1 MQFREPTKLKIFRF
15 FICAAIYLALEFLF
29 IFAKTR
35 FNMSYLSGMTIYWI
49 LTLIFIPGSIYYT
62 VFYKEPKETQ
72 LELLRLTFIRA
83 PILIM
88 IITLPAFIAFAVI
101 GLCTIINDSW
111 IRFILFGIGCAIL
124 YAWWTGLT
132 NLSNK

>member
-1 MQFREPTKLKIFRF
+1 MWFREPTTLKIVRF
-15 FICAAIYLALEFLF
+15 LICAAIYLAWGFT
-29 IFAKTR
+29 FAYAITR
-35 FNMSYLSGMTIYWI
+35 FHIPELLCMTIYWI
-49 LTLIFIPGSIYYT
+49 FTLIFGVGSIYHT
-62 VFYKEPKETQ
+62 VFYKERKETK

-88 IITLPAFIAFAVI
+88 IITLPVFISFAVI

-111 IRFILFGIGCAIL
+111 IRFIVFGIGCAIL

>member
-1 MQFREPTKLKIFRF
+1 MWFREPTKLKIVRF
-15 FICAAIYLALEFLF
+15 LICAAIYLAL
-29 IFAKTR
+29 IFSLAYAITI
-35 FNMSYLSGMTIYWI
+35 FYIPDLLSTAICWI
-49 LTLIFIPGSIYYT
+49 LTLTFWVVAMYYT
-62 VFYKEPKETQ
+62 VFYKERKETQ
-72 LELLRLTFIRA
+72 LELLRLMFIRA

-88 IITLPAFIAFAVI
+88 IITLPAFIAFAAI

-111 IRFILFGIGCAIL
+111 IRLIVFGIGCAIL

>member
-1 MQFREPTKLKIFRF
+1 MWFREPTKLKIFRF
-15 FICAAIYLALEFLF
+15 LICAAIHFALMFSLAYAITL
-29 IFAKTR
+29 
-35 FNMSYLSGMTIYWI
+35 SYITDLLSTIIYWI
-49 LTLIFIPGSIYYT
+49 FTLIFGVGSIYYT
-62 VFYKEPKETQ
+62 VFYKERKETK

-111 IRFILFGIGCAIL
+111 IRFIVFGIGCAIL

>member
-1 MQFREPTKLKIFRF
+1 MWFREPTKLKIVRF
-15 FICAAIYLALEFLF
+15 LICAAIYLALEFLF

-35 FNMSYLSGMTIYWI
+35 FNMSYLPSMTIYWI

-62 VFYKEPKETQ
+62 VFYKERKETQ
-72 LELLRLTFIRA
+72 LELFRLTFIRA
-83 PILIM
+83 PIFIM

-111 IRFILFGIGCAIL
+111 IRLIVFGIGCAIL

>member
-1 MQFREPTKLKIFRF
+1 MRFRELTKSKIFRF
-15 FICAAIYLALEFLF
+15 FACAAIYLFLGF
-29 IFAKTR
+29 SLAYAMTR
-35 FNMSYLSGMTIYWI
+35 FDIPDLLSTIICWTLTLLYGVGTIY
-49 LTLIFIPGSIYYT
+49 FT

-72 LELLRLTFIRA
+72 LELLRLIFIRA
-83 PILIM
+83 PISIM
-88 IITLPAFIAFAVI
+88 IITLPVFISFAVI

-111 IRFILFGIGCAIL
+111 IRFIVFGVGCAIL

>member
-1 MQFREPTKLKIFRF
+1 MWFREPTTLKIVRF
-15 FICAAIYLALEFLF
+15 LICAAIYLAWGFT
-29 IFAKTR
+29 FAYAITR
-35 FNMSYLSGMTIYWI
+35 FHIPELLCMTIYWI
-49 LTLIFIPGSIYYT
+49 FTLIFGVGSIYYT
-62 VFYKEPKETQ
+62 VFYKERKETK

-88 IITLPAFIAFAVI
+88 IITLPVFISFAVI

-111 IRFILFGIGCAIL
+111 IRFIVFGIGCAIL

>member
-1 MQFREPTKLKIFRF
+1 MWFREPTKLKIVRF
-15 FICAAIYLALEFLF
+15 LICAAIYLALEFLF
-29 IFAKTR
+29 IFAKER
-35 FNMSYLSGMTIYWI
+35 FNMSYLPGMTIYWI
-49 LTLIFIPGSIYYT
+49 LTLIFIPGSMYYT
-62 VFYKEPKETQ
+62 VFYKERKETQ
-72 LELLRLTFIRA
+72 LELLRLMFIRA

-88 IITLPAFIAFAVI
+88 IITLPAFIAFAAI

-111 IRFILFGIGCAIL
+111 IRLIVFGIGCAIL

>member
-1 MQFREPTKLKIFRF
+1 MEFREPTESKLLRF
-15 FICAAIYLALEFLF
+15 LICSAIHLALTFS
-29 IFAKTR
+29 FAYAITR
-35 FNMSYLSGMTIYWI
+35 FHIPELLGTIICW
-49 LTLIFIPGSIYYT
+49 TLILIYGVGTMYYT

-72 LELLRLTFIRA
+72 LELLRLIFIRA
-83 PILIM
+83 PISIM

-111 IRFILFGIGCAIL
+111 IRFIVFGVGCAIL

>member
-1 MQFREPTKLKIFRF
+1 MWFREPTKLKIVRF
-15 FICAAIYLALEFLF
+15 LICGVIYLALGFL
-29 IFAKTR
+29 ISYAITR
-35 FNMSYLSGMTIYWI
+35 SYISGSAAMKIYWI
-49 LTLIFIPGSIYYT
+49 FTLIFIPWSIYYT
-62 VFYKEPKETQ
+62 VFYKERKETK

-83 PILIM
+83 PIFIM
-88 IITLPAFIAFAVI
+88 IITLPAFIAFAAI

-111 IRFILFGIGCAIL
+111 IRLIVFGIGCAIL

>member
-1 MQFREPTKLKIFRF
+1 MRFRELTKSKIFRF
-15 FICAAIYLALEFLF
+15 FACAAIYLFLGF
-29 IFAKTR
+29 SLAYAMTR
-35 FNMSYLSGMTIYWI
+35 FDIPDLLSTIICWT
-49 LTLIFIPGSIYYT
+49 LTLLYGVGTMYFT

-72 LELLRLTFIRA
+72 LELLRLIFIRA
-83 PILIM
+83 PISIM
-88 IITLPAFIAFAVI
+88 IITLPAFIAFAAI

-111 IRFILFGIGCAIL
+111 IRFIVFGVGCAIL

>member
-1 MQFREPTKLKIFRF
+1 MEFRESKIFRF
-15 FICAAIYLALEFLF
+15 LICSAIFFTLAILPSLV
-29 IFAKTR
+29 IPR
-35 FNMSYLSGMTIYWI
+35 FYPSYSPSVTICWILVLIYWVG
-49 LTLIFIPGSIYYT
+49 TMYFT
-62 VFYKEPKETQ
+62 VFYKEPKEKQ
-72 LELLRLTFIRA
+72 LELFLLIFIRA
-83 PILIM
+83 PISIM

>member
-15 FICAAIYLALEFLF
+15 LICAAIHFALMFSLAYAITL
-29 IFAKTR
+29 
-35 FNMSYLSGMTIYWI
+35 SYIPDLLSTIICWI

-83 PILIM
+83 PILII
-88 IITLPAFIAFAVI
+88 IITLPVFISFAVI
-101 GLCTIINDSW
+101 WLCTIINDSW
-111 IRFILFGIGCAIL
+111 TRFILFGIGCAIL

>member
-1 MQFREPTKLKIFRF
+1 MWFREPTKLKIVRF
-15 FICAAIYLALEFLF
+15 LICGVIYLALGFL
-29 IFAKTR
+29 ISYAITR
-35 FNMSYLSGMTIYWI
+35 SYISGSAAMKIYWI
-49 LTLIFIPGSIYYT
+49 FTLIFGVVSIYYT
-62 VFYKEPKETQ
+62 VFYKERKETK

-111 IRFILFGIGCAIL
+111 IRFIVFGIGCAIL